1 MVAVLLYSATANAYD
16 FEVDG
21 IYYNILSAGNLTAE
35 VTNGDKN
42 YSGNVTI
49 PSTVTYKSK
58 ILTVTSIGDKA
69 FRDCS
74 GLTSVIIGNSVTS
87 IGQYAFYNCS
97 GLTSFIIGNSVTSIG
112 QYAFYNCSG
121 LTSFIIPNSVTSI
134 GVSAFSGCSRLTSFI
149 IGNSVTSIGE
159 SAFRNCSGLTSVI
172 IPNSV
177 TSIGQYAFHN
187 CSGLTSVIIGNNVT
201 SIGLYAFYD
210 CDKLKTVINLSKLSL
225 IRRSNDHGSV
235 AYYANRVIN
244 APNGYV
250 DGDFVWLENET
261 GITLGF
267 YVGSETDL
275 TLPAEHKG
283 KSITSIGDK
292 AFYNC
297 SGLTSVIIGNNV
309 TSIGDNAFLNC
320 SGLTSVIIP
329 NSVTSIGDN
338 AFRDCSGLTSVIIG
352 NNVTSIGVSAFNNC
366 SGLTSVII
374 PNSVTSIGQY
384 AFHNC
389 SGLTSIYVLG
399 ETPPSIGTYNFTENQ
414 YINIT
419 LYVPVGALGTY
430 QNAEIWKNFWDIRE
444 VGATE
449 TPEEEVKKCATPVI
463 TYNDNGLDITSETDG
478 AEIHTDITCNDVN
491 SYSGDR
497 IDLSATYNITTYV
510 TKSGYLNSETVT
522 ATLCWMAVSGDSENN
537 SIIKVEAIPVL
548 ITCNNGTI
556 NICGGKEGAEV
567 IVYTTSGATVGNAT
581 ITNGNAVINT
591 SLTKGEIA
599 IVNIAGKSIKIVI

>member
-309 TSIGDNAFLNC
+309 TSIG
-320 SGLTSVIIP
+320 
-329 NSVTSIGDN
+329 
-338 AFRDCSGLTSVIIG
+338 
-352 NNVTSIGVSAFNNC
+352 VSAFNNC